1 MVVVGMSPMPLKVI
15 RIKVCS
21 WAKLKAFLGYQ
32 KILDPKN
39 THTLERRRSKRNQWI
54 LWRWKE
60 VCIVIDIMA
69 VAQNNVLKCKG
80 YLNITRSNEK
90 VNMPNIL
97 WQGIFDEGWCEW
109 WNTQWNSQNFHSFL
123 WGVKLEWGVKIRWQI
138 KEGPCYTF
146 LRLDRK
152 IYCTKFGLEM
162 FICRWYNWGGLMMWM
177 SSVMDGNR

>member
-1 MVVVGMSPMPLKVI
+1 
-15 RIKVCS
+15 
-21 WAKLKAFLGYQ
+21 
-32 KILDPKN
+32 
-39 THTLERRRSKRNQWI
+39 
-54 LWRWKE
+54 
-60 VCIVIDIMA
+60 
-69 VAQNNVLKCKG
+69 VLKCKG